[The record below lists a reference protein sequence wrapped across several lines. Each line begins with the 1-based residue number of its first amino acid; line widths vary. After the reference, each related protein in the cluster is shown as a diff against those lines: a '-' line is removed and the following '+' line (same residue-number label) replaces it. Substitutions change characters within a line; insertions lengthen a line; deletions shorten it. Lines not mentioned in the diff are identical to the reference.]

1 MLSSLLSSLLM
12 IVPGKGEEKAV
23 SEGPLV
29 VYWDIN
35 RLSPVNMLPNAPPV
49 PPIDFVSVTMS
60 PLYQVRPPV

>member
-49 PPIDFVSVTMS
+49 PPTFDYPVPRRKCKLFVNN
-60 PLYQVRPPV
+60 